1 MPRRS
6 ALTGIAIVLYAFVCH
21 AARGAAP
28 VSPTRFTVEVTGKGP
43 DVILIPGLSCSREVY
58 RPLAAVLSQHYRLHL
73 VQINGFA
80 GQSAGPNANG
90 PFLAPVE
97 AELAGYIEQNH
108 LNRPAV
114 IGHSIGGLLGIMLS
128 ADHPSDVGKL
138 LLVDS
143 LPFFAVIFNPSATVE
158 TMKPQ
163 AAAMQSQMISM
174 SDEDF
179 SKTQPVMLG
188 SMVESPDGLKQATR
202 WALESDRKV
211 VAQATYDDLT
221 TDMRPRLTS
230 IRAPIVLIYPW
241 EPALGTKEQVDSFYI
256 TQYAG
261 AAIFKSRRIEGSR
274 HFIMFDQPQL
284 FADAIST
291 FLQG

>member
-1 MPRRS
+1 
-6 ALTGIAIVLYAFVCH
+6 
-21 AARGAAP
+21 
-28 VSPTRFTVEVTGKGP
+28 
-43 DVILIPGLSCSREVY
+43 
-58 RPLAAVLSQHYRLHL
+58 
-73 VQINGFA
+73 
-80 GQSAGPNANG
+80 
-90 PFLAPVE
+90 
-97 AELAGYIEQNH
+97 
-108 LNRPAV
+108 
-114 IGHSIGGLLGIMLS
+114 
-128 ADHPSDVGKL
+128 
-138 LLVDS
+138 
-143 LPFFAVIFNPSATVE
+143 
-158 TMKPQ
+158 
-163 AAAMQSQMISM
+163 
-174 SDEDF
+174 
-179 SKTQPVMLG
+179 MLG

-261 AAIFKSRRIEGSR
+261 AAIFKSRRIESSR

>member
-1 MPRRS
+1 VLASLS
-6 ALTGIAIVLYAFVCH
+6 AQ
-21 AARGAAP
+21 R
-28 VSPTRFTVEVTGKGP
+28 
-43 DVILIPGLSCSREVY
+43 
-58 RPLAAVLSQHYRLHL
+58 LSQGNQKTESNQERTW
-73 VQINGFA
+73 I
-80 GQSAGPNANG
+80 
-90 PFLAPVE
+90 
-97 AELAGYIEQNH
+97 
-108 LNRPAV
+108 
-114 IGHSIGGLLGIMLS
+114 
-128 ADHPSDVGKL
+128 
-138 LLVDS
+138 
-143 LPFFAVIFNPSATVE
+143 FFAVIFNPSATVE

-174 SDEDF
+174 SDKDF

-188 SMVESPDGLKQATR
+188 STVESPDGLKQATR

-241 EPALGTKEQVDSFYI
+241 EPALVTKEQVDSFYI
-256 TQYAG
+256 TQCAG

-291 FLQG
+291 FLPG

>member
-1 MPRRS
+1 MPSRS
-6 ALTGIAIVLYAFVCH
+6 ALTCIAIVLYLFVYH

-28 VSPTRFTVEVTGKGP
+28 VLPTRFTVEVTGKGP

-58 RPLAAVLSQHYRLHL
+58 RPLAAALSQHYRLHL

-80 GQSAGPNANG
+80 GQPAGPNANG

-138 LLVDS
+138 LL
-143 LPFFAVIFNPSATVE
+143 
-158 TMKPQ
+158 
-163 AAAMQSQMISM
+163 
-174 SDEDF
+174 
-179 SKTQPVMLG
+179 
-188 SMVESPDGLKQATR
+188 
-202 WALESDRKV
+202 
-211 VAQATYDDLT
+211 
-221 TDMRPRLTS
+221 
-230 IRAPIVLIYPW
+230 
-241 EPALGTKEQVDSFYI
+241 
-256 TQYAG
+256 
-261 AAIFKSRRIEGSR
+261 
-274 HFIMFDQPQL
+274 
-284 FADAIST
+284 FADAVST